1 MSNYSSFIKRK
12 YNVQDMVEKMATTEK
27 KYHRAEDECYYPVMD
42 KQTETA
48 DVTIRFLPGKEE
60 TDAPYIIRYSH
71 MFKGDNGKWFI
82 MDVCPTSNGE
92 KCPVCEINSKMW
104 NTEEPK
110 KQEIVRQRKRRKN
123 YFFNILVVKDSE
135 QPEKEGKVFPFMCG
149 SQIFNMIV
157 ENMKPQ
163 FGEEPKNPFDLFEG
177 NNFHL
182 RIMRDPSSKQ
192 ITYKKSKFDEKK
204 TAIFD
209 GDETKLEEVYN
220 SMIDL
225 KKFIKGSVQDYSKR
239 IRDAYSICC
248 PEAFRGETSI
258 SRQPEYHEE
267 STKEDF
273 NIQEEIQKSTSKT
286 ADKSDD
292 IDSELAF
299 FEELASK

>member
-1 MSNYSSFIKRK
+1 M
-12 YNVQDMVEKMATTEK
+12 
-27 KYHRAEDECYYPVMD
+27 
-42 KQTETA
+42 
-48 DVTIRFLPGKEE
+48 
-60 TDAPYIIRYSH
+60 
-71 MFKGDNGKWFI
+71 KG
-82 MDVCPTSNGE
+82 
-92 KCPVCEINSKMW
+92 CEINSKMW

-204 TAIFD
+204 TAIFN

>member
-12 YNVQDMVEKMATTEK
+12 FNVQEMVEKMSTNEK
-27 KYHRAEDECYYPVMD
+27 KYHRVEDECYYPVID

-48 DVTIRFLPGKEE
+48 DVTIRFLPGKDES
-60 TDAPYIIRYSH
+60 DAPYVIRYSH

-82 MDVCPTSNGE
+82 MDVCPTSNGN

-104 NTEEPK
+104 STEEPK

-123 YFFNILVVKDSE
+123 YFFNVLVVKDSE

-149 SQIFNMIV
+149 AQIFNMIV
-157 ENMKPQ
+157 ESMKPQ

-182 RIMRDPSSKQ
+182 RIMRDASSKQ

-209 GDETKLEEVYN
+209 GDEAKLEEVYN

-225 KKFIKGSVQDYSKR
+225 KKFIKGSEQDYTKR
-239 IRDAYSICC
+239 IKDAYSVCF
-248 PEAFRGETSI
+248 PEGFRAETVV
-258 SRQPEYHEE
+258 RQPEAPEE
-267 STKEDF
+267 DEEEVD
-273 NIQEEIQKSTSKT
+273 IQQEIQKSTKKT
-286 ADKSDD
+286 ADTTDD
-292 IDSELAF
+292 IESELEF
-299 FEELASK
+299 FEKLAK